1 MRVHEKSSLYG
12 GHKGGNC
19 EYIGDLR
26 GAWQKR
32 VGGGVFQWGGGG
44 GWYPNAHCEPPPPP
58 PPPPWYPNAHC
69 ELGNNFNCDFNV
81 PMPLFSPLI
90 SNKKKYYL
98 AIDWPQ
104 LTFDAVRR

>member
-32 VGGGVFQWGGGG
+32 VGGGVFQGGGG
-44 GWYPNAHCEPPPPP
+44 GG
-58 PPPPWYPNAHC
+58 WYPNAHC

>member
-32 VGGGVFQWGGGG
+32 GGGGVFQWGGGG
-44 GWYPNAHCEPPPPP
+44 G
-58 PPPPWYPNAHC
+58 WYPNAHC

>member
-44 GWYPNAHCEPPPPP
+44 
-58 PPPPWYPNAHC
+58 WYPNAHC